1 MTPQAR
7 SGHLAMLCFSVL
19 VAGSFALGVLAAN
32 DITPLA
38 LNAVRFWIASAIIGF
53 LVALRGGVPR
63 AALTAPWRY
72 LVLASALTFYFV
84 MMFEGLKTAPSVSAA
99 AVFTLTPM
107 IAAGFG
113 WLLLGQR
120 MHRRIKVAL
129 AIGAVG
135 ALWVIFRADVAALM
149 RFEVGRGE
157 MIYFTGCVSH
167 ALYTPLVRKLNRGEG
182 ALVFTFGTL
191 VTGAVI
197 LTIVGWLDHDSLYGD
212 FRECGDVY
220 LAAILGDA
228 PACGKGDGL
237 HLFGAVLGDCLERC
251 AGRSRAAAGHFRR
264 RCTDDCGVVLAVA
277 RRRLAGEFL
286 REESLECIQINR
298 VHLAKALHPDGG
310 GAQSVGL

>member
-19 VAGSFALGVLAAN
+19 VAGSFSLGVLAAN

-38 LNAVRFWIASAIIGF
+38 LNAVRFWIASAIIGV

-129 AIGAVG
+129 AIGAIG

-167 ALYTPLVRKLNRGEG
+167 ALYTPLVRKLNRGES

-197 LTIVGWLDHDSLYGD
+197 LTIVGWSDLRATDWANLPAIVWITILYTAI
-212 FRECGDVY
+212 FAS
-220 LAAILGDA
+220 AATFTLLQFSA
-228 PACGKGDGL
+228 MRLPA
-237 HLFGAVLGDCLERC
+237 
-251 AGRSRAAAGHFRR
+251 
-264 RCTDDCGVVLAVA
+264 
-277 RRRLAGEFL
+277 
-286 REESLECIQINR
+286 
-298 VHLAKALHPDGG
+298 AKAMAYTYLVPSWVIVWSVALGAAVPPLAIFGGVALTIVALFLLLRDDG
-310 GAQSVGL
+310 

>member
-84 MMFEGLKTAPSVSAA
+84 MMFEGLKAAPSVSAA

-167 ALYTPLVRKLNRGEG
+167 ALYTPLVRKLNRGES

-197 LTIVGWLDHDSLYGD
+197 LTIVGWSDLRATDWANLPAIVWITILYTAI
-212 FRECGDVY
+212 FAS
-220 LAAILGDA
+220 AATFTLLQFSA
-228 PACGKGDGL
+228 MRLPA
-237 HLFGAVLGDCLERC
+237 
-251 AGRSRAAAGHFRR
+251 
-264 RCTDDCGVVLAVA
+264 
-277 RRRLAGEFL
+277 
-286 REESLECIQINR
+286 
-298 VHLAKALHPDGG
+298 AKAMAYTYLVPSWVIVWSVALGAAVPPLAIFGGVALTIMALFLLLRDDG
-310 GAQSVGL
+310 